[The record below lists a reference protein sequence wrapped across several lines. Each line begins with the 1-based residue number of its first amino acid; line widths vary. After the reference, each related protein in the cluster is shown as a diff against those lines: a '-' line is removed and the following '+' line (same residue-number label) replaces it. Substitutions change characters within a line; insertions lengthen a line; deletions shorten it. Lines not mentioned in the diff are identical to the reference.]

1 MDRKDFIKR
10 SLLLSSALAV
20 GGSYAINK
28 MNTLSD
34 LQRYTDGIPKQARR
48 MPVLFTSHG
57 NPMDIPLSKEER
69 PFWMKLYHLGR
80 DLKEN
85 YDVKAAL
92 VVSAHWCTNNKT
104 MVNNSVQQKQ
114 IYDYYGFPQHFY
126 DPKYHANGAP
136 EVANEIAK
144 LVSTI
149 EETDEWGLDHGAWP
163 MLMHLFPNADVP
175 VFQMS
180 INYNAKPDYHFNLG
194 QQLKSLREK
203 GVLVI
208 GSGSLI
214 HNLGMAMQKM
224 RSGDMSIYGWEPEY
238 DYWLKEQIEKRNVK
252 DLTNYLT
259 SHKLGKLA
267 SPTPDHYVPIL
278 YSLGMMNA
286 KDRIEFFYEGAPSLP
301 AFSER
306 SFIIRPEHS

>member
-1 MDRKDFIKR
+1 MNRKDFIKK
-10 SLLLSSALAV
+10 SILL
-20 GGSYAINK
+20 GGSISLGATYAFNT
-28 MNTLSD
+28 MNELKD
-34 LQRYTDGIPKQARR
+34 LKKYTDHLPKQSKK

-57 NPMDIPLSKEER
+57 NPMDIPVSKEDR
-69 PFWMKLYHLGR
+69 PFWMKLYDLGKE
-80 DLKEN
+80 LKQN

-92 VVSAHWCTNNKT
+92 VVSAHWCTNGKT
-104 MVNNSVQQKQ
+104 MVNNSLQQKQ
-114 IYDYYGFPQHFY
+114 IYDYYGFPKHYY
-126 DPKYHANGAP
+126 DPKYNAQGAP
-136 EVANEIAK
+136 DMAKEITK
-144 LVSTI
+144 LVTTI

-163 MLMHLFPNADVP
+163 MLMHLFPAADVP

-180 INYNAKPDYHFNLG
+180 INYNAQPEYHFNMG

-214 HNLGMAMQKM
+214 HNLSLVMQKM
-224 RSGDMSIYGWEPEY
+224 RTGDHSIFGWETEY
-238 DYWLKEQIEKRNVK
+238 DAWLKQQLEARNFK

-267 SPTPDHYVPIL
+267 SPTPDHYVPLL
-278 YSLGMMNA
+278 YSLGMMDT
-286 KDRIEFFYEGAPSLP
+286 KDKLDFFYEAAPTIP

-306 SFIIRPEHS
+306 SFIIQPENS

>member
-1 MDRKDFIKR
+1 
-10 SLLLSSALAV
+10 
-20 GGSYAINK
+20 

-34 LQRYTDGIPKQARR
+34 LKKYTDVLPKQSKK
-48 MPVLFTSHG
+48 MPVIFTSHG

-69 PFWMKLYHLGR
+69 PFWMELFELG
-80 DLKEN
+80 KELQEE
-85 YDVKAAL
+85 YEVKAAL
-92 VVSAHWCTNNKT
+92 VVSAHWCTT
-104 MVNNSVQQKQ
+104 GTFVNNSFQQKQ
-114 IYDYYGFPQHFY
+114 IYDYYGFPKHFY
-126 DPKYHANGAP
+126 DPKYNANGSP
-136 EVANEIAK
+136 EVAKEIAK
-144 LVSTI
+144 LVDTI

-163 MLMHLFPNADVP
+163 MLMHLFPKANIP

-180 INYNAKPDYHFNLG
+180 INYNAQPDYHFNLG

-214 HNLGMAMQKM
+214 HNLNLAMKKM
-224 RSGDMSIYGWEPEY
+224 KTGDSSIYGWESEY
-238 DYWLKEQIEKRNVK
+238 DLWLKTQLEKRNYK

-267 SPTPDHYVPIL
+267 SPTPDHYVPML
-278 YSLGMMNA
+278 YSLGMMD
-286 KDRIEFFYEGAPSLP
+286 KEDKLEFFYEGTPTIP

-306 SFIIRPEHS
+306 SFILRPENS